1 MEKNDINLKEIIEQE
16 TGQRFNRD
24 NKICCPFHSE
34 KTPSFSVMHS
44 GGKWRWRCFGGCD
57 KGGDVIDFI
66 EQYKGLNYIDARKY
80 LGLEVNER
88 IQTNESNKDLIKNS
102 CKKVYGHECKD
113 IFPFVDIEG
122 NVIYYMIRFY
132 KDGKK
137 EPRCC
142 RVVDGKVIWNLEGI
156 KKVPYNLYKTNR
168 AIRNNIPIFILEGEK
183 DANTIATL
191 GYTGTSFKGVTDF
204 DFSIFQ
210 DARVYVVGDT
220 GEAGDK
226 YKAKV
231 KKDIFKYAKEFH
243 FVNLKGI
250 EELGDNKDVT
260 DWLEYGHS
268 HDEFKRCLKKSLD
281 LKNKYELQQ
290 DANGI
295 YKTIFKGK
303 PEDLQEIKVYIT
315 NFNILS
321 AKKITFVDE
330 DKEGIELVCRSKEG
344 LIETRTGETNVFNDV
359 RTFKTFLGRM
369 ALNFKGKIDDLSNL
383 QDWIDTYIIQ
393 ENHEIYTGI
402 KFINNMLITQDGAIT
417 ANGFNKSISATVEVP
432 TELNCTDLISKEEIE
447 ELLHHLFRYNTVDNC
462 TCILGTIV
470 HNMAY
475 ELAKKNGI
483 KLHHLMV
490 IGESG
495 SGKSTVKRNVVAAL
509 LGYPEGYEG
518 KAIDNI
524 TKFSLLKSVSSGN
537 YTNLFDEYKPSM
549 MNPNSLNV
557 ISSILRNLY
566 DGMSTERGHKDQS
579 TTIYKLTTPVII
591 FGEENTQQT
600 EKAVIE
606 RSLICYLSKFN
617 RPLDSLKSIEYL
629 SEHRDLLIKFS
640 NTILLRILTM
650 DNKEYQ
656 TLRQLYKDS
665 TTLKDR
671 MANTFI
677 NTCVG
682 MHIINDV
689 LVALDSK
696 EINKNYM
703 KIIEDTIKANVMED
717 GEDIKAD
724 YEEMLLKLNELME
737 IDQDIRTDKTLF
749 YINATTNK
757 TYLRINHML
766 DKLSKHIKDYGLN
779 FRMLSKNDF
788 IKRCEMAQYIT
799 NKSKQIKVDGTPIRF
814 AEFDSERLYDLGCYE
829 MIAKGYATKRFDEKE
844 KEKFEIVK

>member
-66 EQYKGLNYIDARKY
+66 KEYRGLNYIEARKY
-80 LGLEVNER
+80 LGLEVNDR
-88 IQTNESNKDLIKNS
+88 IKFNEDNKELIKKS
-102 CKKVYGHECKD
+102 CMSVYGHECKD
-113 IFPFVDIEG
+113 IYPFTDLEG
-122 NVIYYMIRFY
+122 NIIYYMIRFY
-132 KDGKK
+132 KNGRK

-142 RVVDGKVIWNLEGI
+142 RIDNCKVIWNLESI
-156 KKVPYNLYKTNR
+156 KKVPYNLYKTKR
-168 AIRNNIPIFILEGEK
+168 AIGSTPIFIVEGEK
-183 DANTIATL
+183 DVDTLITL
-191 GYTGTSFKGVTDF
+191 GLVGTSFKGVTEF
-204 DFSIFQ
+204 DFSIFR
-210 DARVYVVGDT
+210 DADVYVIGDT
-220 GEAGDK
+220 GIAGDK
-226 YKAKV
+226 YKDKV
-231 KKDIFKYAKEFH
+231 KELVYPYSKKFH

-260 DWLEYGHS
+260 DWLSAGHTL
-268 HDEFKRCLKKSLD
+268 DDFKRCINKSLD
-281 LKNKYELQQ
+281 IKNKYELQQ
-290 DANGI
+290 DHNGI

-303 PEDLQEIKVYIT
+303 GEDIQEIKVYIT
-315 NFNILS
+315 NFNILN

-330 DKEGIELVCRSKEG
+330 DKEGIELICRTKDG
-344 LIETRTGETNVFNDV
+344 LIEKRTGETTVFNDV

-393 ENHEIYTGI
+393 EENQIYTGI
-402 KFINNMLITQDGAIT
+402 KFLNNMLITQDGAVT
-417 ANGFNKSISATVEVP
+417 SEGFNKSILSVTEIP
-432 TELNCTDLISKEEIE
+432 TELNGKELISKDEIE
-447 ELLHHLFRYNTVDNC
+447 KLLHHLFRYNTVDNC

-475 ELAKKNGI
+475 ELAKKNGV

-495 SGKSTVKRNVVAAL
+495 SGKSTIKRNVVAAL

-518 KAIDNI
+518 RAIDNI
-524 TKFSLLKSVSSGN
+524 TKFSLLKAVSSGN
-537 YTNLFDEYKPSM
+537 FTNLFDEYKPSM

-557 ISSILRNLY
+557 VSSILRNLY
-566 DGMSTERGHKDQS
+566 DGMSTERGNKDQS
-579 TTIYKLTTPVII
+579 VTTYKLTTPVII

-617 RPLDSLKSIEYL
+617 RPIESLKSIEYL
-629 SEHRDLLIKFS
+629 NDNRELLIKFS
-640 NTILLRILTM
+640 NTILRRILVM

-656 TLRQLYKDS
+656 VLRELYKES

-671 MANTFI
+671 LANTFI

-689 LVALDSK
+689 LVSLGSK
-696 EINKNYM
+696 ELNKNYM

-724 YEEMLLKLNELME
+724 YEEMLLKINELME
-737 IDQDIRTDKTLF
+737 IDPDIRSNKELF
-749 YINATTNK
+749 IIDAASNK
-757 TYLRINHML
+757 SYLRINHLL

-779 FRMLSKNDF
+779 FRLLSKNDF
-788 IKRCEMAQYIT
+788 IKRCEMARYIT
-799 NKSKQIKVDGTPIRF
+799 NKSKQKKVDGNTVRF
-814 AEFDSERLYDLGCYE
+814 AEFDSERLFDLGCYE
-829 MIAKGYATKRFDEKE
+829 MVAKGYVAKKFDEKE
-844 KEKFEIVK
+844 KERFEIVK